1 LSPCVAAGYELAMPP
16 IEGVDAKQI
25 RAALKE
31 LSAKADEL
39 RGLL

>member
-1 LSPCVAAGYELAMPP
+1 MPP
-16 IEGVDAKQI
+16 IDGVDAKQI
-25 RAALKE
+25 RGALKE